1 MGRPLALAVGVALV
15 LVLGAC
21 GDDDTTDNTGS
32 ATSAPTDTSTGTVD
46 ATTVDDIELIP
57 GDSTTTIVP
66 RAPKPAVSVPA
77 DTPSELQITDLV
89 AGTGYAASARDT
101 LVVDYV
107 GVRTADGVEFD
118 NSYDRPFPFGFPL
131 GQGRVVEGW
140 EQGLIGVQVGTQ
152 RQLDVPS
159 DLAYGDNPPG
169 GSAVQAGDALTFVI
183 EVRAVIPAPDPADA
197 PLDLPLEPSVGAS
210 ELSVVDVVD
219 GTGEPINAGQVAVVH
234 VLLVRGDDGTILY
247 NTWETGE
254 PLQVQL
260 VEGDT
265 MQGLVKG
272 LTLMRVGGR
281 RLLTLP
287 PDEAFG
293 PGGDPELGLPANT
306 DLIVVAELFGMY

>member
-1 MGRPLALAVGVALV
+1 MGRPLALAVGAALV

-21 GDDDTTDNTGS
+21 GDDDTTDGTGS
-32 ATSAPTDTSTGTVD
+32 TTSTPTDDSTGTD
-46 ATTVDDIELIP
+46 ATTVDDVELIP

-77 DTPSELQITDLV
+77 DTPSELQITDLA
-89 AGTGYAASARDT
+89 AGTGYAAAARDT
-101 LVVDYV
+101 VVVDYV
-107 GVRTADGVEFD
+107 GVRTVDGVEFD

-131 GQGRVVEGW
+131 GQGRVIDGW
-140 EQGLIGVQVGTQ
+140 EQGLIGVQVGTK

-169 GSAVQAGDALTFVI
+169 GSSDQAGDALTFVI
-183 EVRAVIPAPDPADA
+183 EVRAVIPAPDPTDA
-197 PLDLPLEPSVGAS
+197 PLDLDLEPSVGAT
-210 ELSVVDVVD
+210 ELSVIDVVD
-219 GTGEPINAGQVAVVH
+219 GAGEPIQAGQVAVVY
-234 VLLVRGDDGTILY
+234 VLLVRGDEGTILF
-247 NTWETGE
+247 NSWETAE
-254 PLQVQL
+254 PLQIQL

-272 LTLMRVGGR
+272 LALMRVGGR

-306 DLIVVAELFGMY
+306 DLIVVAELFGFY